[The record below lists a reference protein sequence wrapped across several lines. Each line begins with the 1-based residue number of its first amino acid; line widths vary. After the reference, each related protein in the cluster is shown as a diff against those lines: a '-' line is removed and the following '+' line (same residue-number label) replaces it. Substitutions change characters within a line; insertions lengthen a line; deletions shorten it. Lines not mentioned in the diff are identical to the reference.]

1 MTDDDLEEEMNWML
15 QMNADDDARDE
26 EDWPLLRGDCDGR

>member
-26 EDWPLLRGDCDGR
+26 EDWPLLRGDA

>member
-15 QMNADDDARDE
+15 QMNAEDDAMDE
-26 EDWPLLRGDCDGR
+26 EDWPLLRGDA